1 LRRALGV
8 SIVATEVYDVA
19 RHLLGFTMKRFLSLF
34 FVTLSLLATGCF
46 DQSTTIKAPPA
57 DIETDSAVEHAPPA
71 KKQGIEITW
80 EVPGDPVDGF
90 IIRYGNVP
98 SALTKEVTISMSD
111 IRQERDPE
119 FGPVFRY
126 LIRDIAPT
134 DKIFVSIAAVKGNE
148 VSNFS
153 EVLEAQQEA
162 K

>member
-1 LRRALGV
+1 
-8 SIVATEVYDVA
+8 
-19 RHLLGFTMKRFLSLF
+19 MKRFLSLF
-34 FVTLSLLATGCF
+34 FVSLSLLTTGCF
-46 DQSTTIKAPPA
+46 DQTKSVKAPAA
-57 DIETDSAVEHAPPA
+57 DIETESAIEQTPPA

-90 IIRYGNVP
+90 IIRYGSVP
-98 SALTKEVTISMSD
+98 TSLTKEVTISMSD

-134 DKIFVSIAAVKGNE
+134 EKIYVSIAAVKGNE

>member
-1 LRRALGV
+1 
-8 SIVATEVYDVA
+8 
-19 RHLLGFTMKRFLSLF
+19 MKRSLSLL
-34 FVTLSLLATGCF
+34 FVTLSILATGCF
-46 DQSTTIKAPPA
+46 DQSTAIKAPTA
-57 DIETDSAVEHAPPA
+57 DIETESTVEQAPPA

-98 SALTKEVTISMSD
+98 NALTKEVTISISD

-126 LIRDIAPT
+126 LIRDIAST
-134 DKIFVSIAAVKGNE
+134 DKVFVSIAAVKGNE

-153 EVLEAQQEA
+153 EVLEAQPET

>member
-1 LRRALGV
+1 
-8 SIVATEVYDVA
+8 
-19 RHLLGFTMKRFLSLF
+19 MKRSLSFFFVALSLF
-34 FVTLSLLATGCF
+34 ATGCF
-46 DQSTTIKAPPA
+46 NQSASVKPTSA
-57 DIETDSAVEHAPPA
+57 DIEAESAVEQAPPA

-80 EVPGDPVDGF
+80 EAPGDPVDGF

-119 FGPVFRY
+119 YGPVFRY

-134 DKIFVSIAAVKGNE
+134 DRIFVSIAAVKGNE
-148 VSNFS
+148 VSSFS
-153 EVLEAQQEA
+153 DVLEAQPEA

>member
-1 LRRALGV
+1 
-8 SIVATEVYDVA
+8 
-19 RHLLGFTMKRFLSLF
+19 MKRFLSLF
-34 FVTLSLLATGCF
+34 FVTLSLLSTGCF
-46 DQSTTIKAPPA
+46 EQSKAVKGPA
-57 DIETDSAVEHAPPA
+57 ADVETEAAVEQSPPA

-162 K
+162 R